1 MVILGVVAV
10 VFHQRKGDDMAL
22 AIEPF
27 IEELE
32 PSYVVISKEKWERM
46 IAIKDD
52 YEHLQRQHNKAL
64 KDMQKQ
70 NYRIKEYE
78 RALSDVCKNQGL

>member
-1 MVILGVVAV
+1 METLDVVRV
-10 VFHQRKGDDMAL
+10 VFHQREGDSVAL

-32 PSYVVISKEKWERM
+32 PSYVVVSTEKWERM

-52 YEHLQRQHNKAL
+52 LEHLKRQYDMAL
-64 KDMQKQ
+64 RDMQKL
-70 NYRIKEYE
+70 NNRIKEYE

>member
-1 MVILGVVAV
+1 VILDAVVV
-10 VFHQRKGDDMAL
+10 VFHQQRGDKMAL

-27 IEELE
+27 LEELE
-32 PSYVVISKEKWERM
+32 PSYVVISKDKWERM

-52 YEHLQRQHNKAL
+52 YEHLQRQHDKAL

-78 RALSDVCKNQGL
+78 RALRDVHNSQGL

>member
-1 MVILGVVAV
+1 
-10 VFHQRKGDDMAL
+10 MAL

-27 IEELE
+27 LEELE
-32 PSYVVISKEKWERM
+32 PSYVVISKDKWERM

-52 YEHLQRQHNKAL
+52 YEHLQRQHDKAL

-78 RALSDVCKNQGL
+78 RALRDVYNSKGL